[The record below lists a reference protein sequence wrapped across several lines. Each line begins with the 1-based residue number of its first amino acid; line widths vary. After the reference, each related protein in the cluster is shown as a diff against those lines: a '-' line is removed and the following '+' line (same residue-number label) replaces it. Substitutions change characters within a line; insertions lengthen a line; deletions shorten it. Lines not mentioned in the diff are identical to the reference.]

1 MVNKAD
7 KKTGK
12 AANIYSST
20 VLFGCFNPLYKTE
33 THMSSKPSGLSESYS
48 TEQSILQASRT
59 RGGNSTR
66 LDVTNTSSHPAPND
80 NDKKDDHKS
89 SSLITVLIAV
99 GANLIIAIAK
109 TIAAFMTGS
118 ASMIAESAHSWADA
132 GNGTLLIVAEKKSI
146 KPADKSHP
154 LGYGK
159 ESYVWSMIAAFGVF
173 MAGSIVSIYTG
184 ITEWNASETETNYTI
199 GFIVL
204 AVAFVLEGF
213 SLLQAYLQS
222 KKHGEAINLSAL
234 GYVIDTSNPTL
245 RGVFFEDLAAVIGL
259 IIAAAAMGMHAYT
272 GQPFWDAL
280 GSIVVGILLG
290 MVAIFLISR
299 NRDFLVGYKVSEK
312 MHCYIL
318 TELLNH
324 PDIDSV
330 SYLHLEWVG
339 PKKVFMVA
347 AVDIAGNQKEQQI
360 AQKFEDIENQFR
372 ANPLFQEAILT
383 LSIPN
388 AEILRPP
395 DS

>member
-1 MVNKAD
+1 
-7 KKTGK
+7 
-12 AANIYSST
+12 
-20 VLFGCFNPLYKTE
+20 
-33 THMSSKPSGLSESYS
+33 MSLKPAKSSESHSPELS
-48 TEQSILQASRT
+48 TPRAGRAHSVDNAP
-59 RGGNSTR
+59 
-66 LDVTNTSSHPAPND
+66 LDATNTSSNPATNA
-80 NDKKDDHKS
+80 DKKEEDKKP
-89 SSLITVLIAV
+89 SSLLTVLIAV

-109 TIAAFMTGS
+109 TVAAFMTGS

-132 GNGTLLIVAEKKSI
+132 GNGTLLIVAEKKAV
-146 KPADKSHP
+146 KPADRSHP

-159 ESYVWSMIAAFGVF
+159 EAYVWSMIAAFGVF

-184 ITEWNASETETNYTI
+184 ITEWNAPETETNYTI
-199 GFIVL
+199 GFIIL

-213 SLLQAYLQS
+213 SLTQAYLQS
-222 KKHGEAINLSAL
+222 KKHGKAINVSAL
-234 GYVIDTSNPTL
+234 GYVVDTSNPTL

-259 IIAAAAMGMHAYT
+259 VVAAAAMGMHAYT

-290 MVAIFLISR
+290 MVAIFLINR
-299 NRDFLVGYKVSEK
+299 NRDFLVGYKVSET
-312 MHCYIL
+312 MHDYIL

-339 PKKVFMVA
+339 PKKIFMVA

-372 ANPLFQEAILT
+372 AKPLFQEAIIT
-383 LSIPN
+383 LSVPN
-388 AEILRPP
+388 AEILRLPN
-395 DS
+395 S

>member
-1 MVNKAD
+1 
-7 KKTGK
+7 
-12 AANIYSST
+12 
-20 VLFGCFNPLYKTE
+20 
-33 THMSSKPSGLSESYS
+33 MSSKPAKPSGSHS
-48 TEQSILQASRT
+48 TEPSTPQAGRA
-59 RGGNSTR
+59 RGIDGA
-66 LDVTNTSSHPAPND
+66 LLGATNTSSNPATNA
-80 NDKKDDHKS
+80 DKKEEDKKS

-109 TIAAFMTGS
+109 TVAAFMTGS

-132 GNGTLLIVAEKKSI
+132 GNGTLLIVAEKKAV
-146 KPADKSHP
+146 KPADRSHP

-159 ESYVWSMIAAFGVF
+159 EAYVWSMIAAFGVF

-184 ITEWNASETETNYTI
+184 ITEWNAPETETNYTI
-199 GFIVL
+199 GFIIL
-204 AVAFVLEGF
+204 AVALVLEGF
-213 SLLQAYLQS
+213 SLTQAYLQS
-222 KKHGEAINLSAL
+222 KKHGKAINVSAL
-234 GYVIDTSNPTL
+234 GYVVDTSNPTL

-259 IIAAAAMGMHAYT
+259 VVAAAAMGMHAYT

-290 MVAIFLISR
+290 MVAIFLINR
-299 NRDFLVGYKVSEK
+299 NRDFLVGYKVSET
-312 MHCYIL
+312 MHDYIL

-339 PKKVFMVA
+339 PKKIFMVA

-372 ANPLFQEAILT
+372 AKPLFQEAIIT
-383 LSIPN
+383 LSVPN
-388 AEILRPP
+388 AEILRLPN
-395 DS
+395 S

>member
-1 MVNKAD
+1 
-7 KKTGK
+7 
-12 AANIYSST
+12 
-20 VLFGCFNPLYKTE
+20 
-33 THMSSKPSGLSESYS
+33 MSSKPAKPSESHS
-48 TEQSILQASRT
+48 TKPSIPQAGRA
-59 RGGNSTR
+59 RGVDSVP
-66 LDVTNTSSHPAPND
+66 LDTTSTSSYSATNA
-80 NDKKDDHKS
+80 DKKEDDKKS

-109 TIAAFMTGS
+109 TVAAFMTGS

-132 GNGTLLIVAEKKSI
+132 GNGTLLIVAEKKAV
-146 KPADKSHP
+146 KPADRSHP

-159 ESYVWSMIAAFGVF
+159 EAYVWSMIAAFGVF

-184 ITEWNASETETNYTI
+184 ITEWNAPETETNYTI
-199 GFIVL
+199 GFIIL

-213 SLLQAYLQS
+213 SLTQAYLQS
-222 KKHGEAINLSAL
+222 KKHGKAINVSAL
-234 GYVIDTSNPTL
+234 GYVVDTSNPTL

-259 IIAAAAMGMHAYT
+259 VVAAAAMGMHAYT

-290 MVAIFLISR
+290 MVAIFLINR
-299 NRDFLVGYKVSEK
+299 NRDFLVGYKVSET
-312 MHCYIL
+312 MHDYIL

-339 PKKVFMVA
+339 PKKIFMVA

-372 ANPLFQEAILT
+372 AKPLFQEAIIT
-383 LSIPN
+383 LSVPN
-388 AEILRPP
+388 AEILRLPN
-395 DS
+395 S